1 MNGFV
6 DSVTIFVSSGK
17 GGAGAVSFRREKF
30 IPKGGP
36 DGGDGGKGGNVYFQV
51 KPNVKTL
58 AHLRYKGSYKAGNGQ
73 PGAGRNRH
81 GVNGEDVV
89 IEVPPGTV
97 IKDAQT
103 GELIKDLSDQ
113 ESWLFLPGGIGGKGN
128 VHFKSSVKQTPRY
141 AQPGMAGCERN
152 VLVELNMIAD
162 VGFVGFPNAGKSSL
176 LDFATNA
183 HPKIAAYPFTTKIP
197 NLGVLYVKDTDIIL
211 ADIPGI
217 IEGAANGAG
226 LGLRFLKHI
235 SRTKVLLFFVDLS
248 SENFTQSFELLCKE
262 LEQYSPALLKKK
274 RIVVASKSDLDE
286 DSSRFVILKKR
297 LANEEVYPLSV
308 FARRG
313 LEDISLRLLELVR
326 QESTKEENS

>member
-36 DGGDGGKGGNVYFQV
+36 DGGDGGKGGSVYFQV

-58 AHLRYKGSYKAGNGQ
+58 AHLRYKGSYKAGSGQ
-73 PGAGRNRH
+73 PGAGRNKH
-81 GVNGEDVV
+81 GLNGADVV
-89 IEVPPGTV
+89 IEVPPGTI
-97 IKDAQT
+97 IKDAQS
-103 GELIKDLSDQ
+103 GELIKDLTD
-113 ESWLFLPGGIGGKGN
+113 ENRWLFLPGGIGGKGN

-141 AQPGMAGCERN
+141 AQKGLPGCERT

-176 LDFATNA
+176 LDYATNA
-183 HPKIAAYPFTTKIP
+183 HPKIASYPFTTKIP
-197 NLGVLYVKDTDIIL
+197 NLGVLYVKENDLIL

-217 IEGAANGAG
+217 IEGASHGAG

-235 SRTKVLLFFVDLS
+235 SRTKALLFFVDLS
-248 SENFTQSFELLCKE
+248 DPNYENSFSLLCKE
-262 LEQYSPALLKKK
+262 LEDYSPALLKKR
-274 RIVVASKSDLDE
+274 RIVVATKADLDE
-286 DSSRFVILKKR
+286 DGSRFENLKKI
-297 LANEEVYPLSV
+297 LSSEELYLISV
-308 FARRG
+308 FARSG
-313 LEDISLRLLELVR
+313 IEELSLALLDVVKLASSLE
-326 QESTKEENS
+326 ESC